1 MIILYLTGY
10 RETAELSEKLDTRV
24 VHKVEHD
31 RTFKKHHDH
40 PHHHTKK
47 GAEEME
53 DGHQS
58 QTIRAL
64 SGVRIPHMFLINQG
78 MAVEDREDEYDAND
92 GDSDDFL
99 NLRL

>member
-1 MIILYLTGY
+1 MGKQDDQ
-10 RETAELSEKLDTRV
+10 AELSEKLDTRPEEV

-31 RTFKKHHDH
+31 RTFKKHHQH
-40 PHHHTKK
+40 HHHHTKK
-47 GAEEME
+47 SAEEME

-58 QTIRAL
+58 QTVRAL
-64 SGVRIPHMFLINQG
+64 SGVQTPQMFLINQG